1 MVSQALALSPD
12 LQPVLPV
19 PIIAAPVQDGVYDY
33 HLTLFA
39 IDESDASNYFWDE
52 FEALERQCFW
62 ASRPSLKTMV
72 SVAIREP
79 EPLVDESAAER

>member
-1 MVSQALALSPD
+1 MGLF
-12 LQPVLPV
+12 
-19 PIIAAPVQDGVYDY
+19 
-33 HLTLFA
+33 FA
-39 IDESDASNYFWDE
+39 IDESDAGNYFWDE

-79 EPLVDESAAER
+79 EPWSMSPQPNGSEGRFEGACAAEPLTFELLEQFGCF